1 MPANLLS
8 PVRTVQAIR
17 LKLTFIF
24 SHLRVSAV
32 QLSMRCN
39 TPCWL
44 VLLSWLS
51 FSVSAYGYNRP
62 PGSPPAA
69 PTTVSG
75 FTDARLLWASLV
87 PGHPTG
93 DLYELVEY
101 PAQVGI
107 AYAGQ
112 VYFSVPAQAASGAV
126 HVRVKATTSE
136 AAGASA
142 ASTVPYPTPPAGLT
156 DVFLVGDSNTAAAP
170 GSFTQPG
177 RSFASLATT
186 LLAGRYNIINIGTG
200 GISMSS
206 ETDLFQTLL
215 STYTPVAGK
224 RVLAQVM
231 LGTNSPALGISL
243 EQAKVDLGRYKNLL
257 ASVGAAGFVCSAIEP
272 LFTGP
277 HNQFFVD
284 WAAYLSTNYAA
295 LGFTE
300 YVPVWENPKLG
311 YTVAD
316 FRAAQL
322 GLPSNQRF
330 FNRWD
335 CNGNYAGGATTPGSA
350 CAVYQVGG
358 PADAGGTDFFHWGN
372 EGHAEAFF
380 ILFLPAIER
389 ANVTL
394 ANAGTV
400 PLPLRDAQ
408 AVEDYLLY
416 PNPTTHLVHVSKD
429 SPQVIIRDVL
439 GRAVPVLRHPAG
451 QLELPGPGVY
461 FVEWPASPGNAA
473 RRKKLVVQ

>member
-1 MPANLLS
+1 MKCIATLWFALLS
-8 PVRTVQAIR
+8 
-17 LKLTFIF
+17 
-24 SHLRVSAV
+24 S
-32 QLSMRCN
+32 
-39 TPCWL
+39 
-44 VLLSWLS
+44 
-51 FSVSAYGYNRP
+51 SVSASSYNRP
-62 PGSPPAA
+62 SDTPPAA
-69 PTTVSG
+69 PNNAGG

-87 PGHPTG
+87 PGYPMG
-93 DLYELVEY
+93 NLYELVEY
-101 PAQVGI
+101 PAQVGVE
-107 AYAGQ
+107 YDGK

-136 AAGASA
+136 AAGAST
-142 ASTVPYPTPPAGLT
+142 ASTVPYTTPPAGLT
-156 DVFLVGDSNTAAAP
+156 DVLLVGDSNTAAAP

-177 RSFASLATT
+177 RSFASLAIT

-206 ETDLFQTLL
+206 ETDQFQTSL
-215 STYTPVAGK
+215 STLPLVPGK

-257 ASVGAAGFVCSAIEP
+257 ASVGGAGFVCSPVEP

-284 WAAYLSTNYAA
+284 WAAYLSANYTA

-300 YVPVWENPKLG
+300 YVPIWENPKLG

-322 GLPSNQRF
+322 GLPSNQRY

-335 CNGNYAGGATTPGSA
+335 CNGNYAAAGSVPGAA

-358 PADAGGTDFFHWGN
+358 QADAGGTDFFHWGN

-380 ILFLPAIER
+380 TMFLPAIER

-400 PLPLRDAQ
+400 PLPIRDAT
-408 AVEDYLLY
+408 AVDDYLLY
-416 PNPTTHLVHVSKD
+416 PNPTTHLVNVGKD
-429 SPQVIIRDVL
+429 SPQVIIRDVI
-439 GRAVPVLRHPAG
+439 GRAVPVLRHTTG

-461 FVEWPASPGNAA
+461 FIEWPASAGHSA